1 MKFDEALEIIQW
13 TVSEGLNG
21 TPETKLLPG
30 LCERLMRAGIPLLRV
45 NVYQPTLHPMI
56 GGHLFIWWRG
66 DPVARQEDW
75 DRNVNELR
83 SEEALSPFEHM
94 ISTDTQKLRRRLDR
108 YDETPKFPLFD
119 EFGQRG
125 GTDYFAM
132 QTRFGS
138 TSALGP
144 VDRILTSWLT
154 DAPDGFPEAHLTAIE
169 QVAPSLAL
177 AAKGSSTYRIANTV
191 IETYLGRD
199 AGQRVLS
206 GAIERGS
213 GETIRAVLWYC
224 DLRGFTKLADTIPRD
239 RLLAML
245 DDYFESMVTTVQE
258 FRGQVLKFMGDG
270 LLAIF
275 TLDDD
280 AESCRAA
287 LNAAERVLHR
297 VEKLTAARKTSGL
310 PVSEFS
316 IGLHLGEVMYGNI
329 GARDRLDFTVVGP
342 AVNEASRIEAMCRGL
357 EQNLVISSAFAEAA
371 KGSTHRLVSLG
382 RYALRGVRK
391 PQELFTLDVPEDV
404 SAP

>member
-83 SEEALSPFEHM
+83 SDEALSPFEHM

-125 GTDYFAM
+125 GTDYFAI
-132 QTRFGS
+132 QTRFGP

-154 DAPDGFPEAHLTAIE
+154 DAPDGFPDAHLTAIE
-169 QVAPSLAL
+169 QVVPSLAL

-213 GETIRAVLWYC
+213 GETIRATLWYC

-245 DDYFESMVTTVQE
+245 DDYFECMVATVQE

-287 LNAAERVLHR
+287 LNAAERALHR
-297 VEKLTAARKTSGL
+297 VEKLTAARKASGL

-357 EQNLVISSAFAEAA
+357 EQNLVISSAFAKAA
-371 KGSTHRLVSLG
+371 KGSTDRLVSLG

-391 PQELFTLDVPEDV
+391 PQELFTLEVPEDV

>member
-83 SEEALSPFEHM
+83 SDEALSPFEHM

-119 EFGQRG
+119 ELGQRG

-132 QTRFGS
+132 QTRFGQ
-138 TSALGP
+138 TSVLGP

-177 AAKGSSTYRIANTV
+177 AAKGASTYRIANTV

-213 GETIRAVLWYC
+213 GETIRAALWNC

-287 LNAAERVLHR
+287 LNAAECVLPR
-297 VEKLTAARKTSGL
+297 VEKLTAVRKSSGL

-371 KGSTHRLVSLG
+371 KGSTDRLVSLG

-391 PQELFTLDVPEDV
+391 SQELFTLDVPEDV